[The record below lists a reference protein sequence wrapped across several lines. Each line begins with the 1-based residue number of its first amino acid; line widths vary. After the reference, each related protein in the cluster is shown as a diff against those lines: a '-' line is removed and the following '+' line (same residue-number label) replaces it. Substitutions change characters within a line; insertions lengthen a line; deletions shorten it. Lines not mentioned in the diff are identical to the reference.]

1 MTKIYLLYGVIIFE
15 SLVLN
20 NIINE
25 AFKLIS
31 YYGNSSG
38 DLSEAAENDFVE
50 KEKQYEEN
58 AVAAQKEY
66 NRLIVFLNENMK

>member
-25 AFKLIS
+25 ERRKS
-31 YYGNSSG
+31 KN
-38 DLSEAAENDFVE
+38 E
-50 KEKQYEEN
+50 KF
-58 AVAAQKEY
+58 
-66 NRLIVFLNENMK
+66 I